1 MKDTTNIEVKLKEIP
16 KELTI
21 LNQWVAWREFKTNN
35 KTKKIPINPNSGQTA
50 KVNDPS
56 TWGCYEDAV
65 KCYQNGDFN
74 GIGFVFTKNDPFV
87 GIDFDD
93 CFIDETLFPETE
105 KLIKQIGSYTEI
117 SPSGQGLHTFIKG
130 KLPGGGIREG
140 KIEIYDTKR
149 FFTVTGDKLPG
160 TPINIK
166 DGDEIIDSLLEQY
179 FPRTKKINNDR
190 AILEKAFN
198 SKNGKKFKS
207 LWEGHYQGYG
217 YSSQSEADLA
227 LCKLLAFHFDNN
239 SLTIDKMF
247 RKSGL
252 FRKKWDKV
260 HSSSGKTYGEMTI
273 EKSLNPLNNSQ
284 TKKIDN
290 KTFHCSDLG
299 NAERLAHN
307 YGDILGY
314 CHIWKK
320 WLIWDGTKW
329 SEDETGQVKQIAKKT
344 VRKIYDEARQSEDD
358 NKRQTIGRHALSSES
373 NGRIKAMVSLAQSEL
388 PVRSDNFDQNK
399 FLLNCKNGT
408 LDLKTGTLF
417 PHEKDNF
424 ITKVAPVNYD
434 KTATCP
440 QWEKFLARIMDNNKD
455 LIKFLQ
461 RAVGYSLTGDVG
473 EQCLF
478 FFWGSGSNGKSTFL
492 RTIGTL
498 MGDYS
503 QHTATETLL
512 IKKKGAIPNDIAR
525 MKGARFVSASES
537 ESEHKLAENLIKQ
550 MTGDDIISAR
560 FLHQEWFEFEPEYK
574 IFLGTNNKPI
584 IKGNDYAI
592 WRRIRLVPFNISIP
606 PEEEDHNLLQK
617 LKHESSGILNWAIE
631 GCLKWQLSGLGTPA
645 EVTDATNE
653 YRKEMDLLIN
663 FIRECCTEGPEL
675 KVTSKNLY
683 STYSKWCEDN
693 GEIQLKQN
701 WFGRKLREK
710 GFDSKLSGKKRARH
724 WIGLDLVDQALMS

>member
-1 MKDTTNIEVKLKEIP
+1 MNDTTNIEVKLKEIP
-16 KELTI
+16 EELTR

-35 KTKKIPINPNSGQTA
+35 KTKKIPINPNSGQPA
-50 KVNDPS
+50 KVNEPS

-65 KCYQNGDFN
+65 KCCQNGDFN
-74 GIGFVFTKNDPFV
+74 GIGFVFTKTDPFV
-87 GIDFDD
+87 GIDLDD
-93 CFIDETLFPETE
+93 CFIDETLSPETE
-105 KLIKQIGSYTEI
+105 ELIKKIGSYTEI

-140 KIEIYDTKR
+140 KMEIYDTAR

-160 TPINIK
+160 TPRDIK
-166 DGDEIIDSLLEQY
+166 DGDEIIDSLLKQY
-179 FPRTKKINNDR
+179 FPRTKKINDDS

-207 LWEGHYQGYG
+207 LWKGHYQGYG

-227 LCKLLAFHFDNN
+227 LCKLLAYHFNNN
-239 SLTIDKMF
+239 SLSIDRMF

-252 FRKKWDKV
+252 FREKWNKV
-260 HSSSGKTYGEMTI
+260 HASSGKTYGEMTI
-273 EKSLNPLNNSQ
+273 EKSLNPLSNSQ
-284 TKKIDN
+284 TKKIEN
-290 KTFHCSDLG
+290 KFFHCSDLG

-307 YGDILGY
+307 YGDMLGY

-320 WLIWDGTKW
+320 WLIWDDTKW
-329 SEDETGQVKQIAKKT
+329 SEDETGQIKQIAKKT

-388 PVRSDNFDQNK
+388 PVKSDNFDQNK

-408 LDLKTGTLF
+408 LDLKNGTLF

-440 QWEKFLARIMDNNKD
+440 QWEKFLARIMENNED

-550 MTGDDIISAR
+550 MTGDDVISAR

-592 WRRIRLVPFNISIP
+592 WRRIRLVPFNIEIP
-606 PEEEDHNLLQK
+606 KQEEDHNLLQK
-617 LKHESSGILNWAIE
+617 LKKELSGILNWAIE
-631 GCLKWQLSGLGTPA
+631 GCLEWQLSGLGTPA

-663 FIRECCTEGPEL
+663 FISECCTEGPEL
-675 KVTSKNLY
+675 KVTSKDLY
-683 STYSKWCEDN
+683 STYAKWCEDN

-724 WIGLDLVDQALMS
+724 WIGLELVDQALMS